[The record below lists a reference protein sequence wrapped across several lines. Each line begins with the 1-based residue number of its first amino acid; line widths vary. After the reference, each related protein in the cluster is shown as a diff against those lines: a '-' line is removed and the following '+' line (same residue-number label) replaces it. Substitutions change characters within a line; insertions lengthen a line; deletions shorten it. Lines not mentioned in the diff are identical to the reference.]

1 MISVLSNLITAMC
14 HAFIP
19 DKALMPP
26 QLNFDSE
33 SPSDEGA
40 PAISN
45 HEITNFLSSL
55 IQVSSSEKK
64 TQFGHFS
71 LAFQHCN
78 WHHAFVHAEIR
89 FQPDTFSTYSNF
101 RFQPDALFM

>member
-78 WHHAFVHAEIR
+78 WHDAFVHAEIR